1 MSRDRVEWGEVA
13 ALVARA
19 ASVQIDI
26 ALRDLPRIAPLLTR
40 DTGNAAAEFSFHRM
54 PATQHVARGFDA
66 AHCIVRAELPLT
78 CQRCL
83 AEVTVDVEA
92 RAELAFVDDEATVPV
107 VPESHDPVIMEAG
120 RVSLA
125 ALVEEELLLAMP
137 IVPMHADVS
146 QCRPEE
152 GRAGE
157 RVATNEEAAAAAA
170 APKQTPFAG
179 LRDLMKK

>member
-1 MSRDRVEWGEVA
+1 MSRDRAEWGEVA

-40 DTGNAAAEFSFHRM
+40 DDGNATAEFRFHRL
-54 PATQHVARGFDA
+54 PATERVARSFDA
-66 AHCIVRAELPLT
+66 AHCTVRAELPLS

-83 AEVTVDVEA
+83 AEVVVGVEA
-92 RAELAFVDDEATVPV
+92 RAELAFVDDEATVSV
-107 VPESHDPVIMEAG
+107 VPESHDPVIMEGG

-137 IVPMHADVS
+137 IVPVHADAS

-152 GRAGE
+152 GKAGE
-157 RVATNEEAAAAAA
+157 YRAENEEAAAAAA